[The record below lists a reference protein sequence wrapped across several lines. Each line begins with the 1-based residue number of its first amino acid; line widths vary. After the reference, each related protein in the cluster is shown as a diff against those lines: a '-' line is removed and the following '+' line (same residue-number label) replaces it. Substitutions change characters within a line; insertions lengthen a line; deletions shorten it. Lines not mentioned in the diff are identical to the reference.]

1 MNICVAKKQ
10 STKLWKTAKP
20 RHLLLKNK
28 PSGVSCVD
36 KQLGAKGRERDYLS
50 KLRKGP
56 QVDEETKEEV
66 EKLALEVNDR

>member
-1 MNICVAKKQ
+1 MYPSSKQ
-10 STKLWKTAKP
+10 AFGSFLRSQA
-20 RHLLLKNK
+20 
-28 PSGVSCVD
+28 D

-56 QVDEETKEEV
+56 QVNEETKEEV